1 MSKISIKLG
10 QSEEGQ
16 SDIRVTPEQIF
27 GCHCA
32 ILGSSGSG
40 KSWSMALCLQEAAR
54 LGGKVLLIDL
64 TGEYKTLQ
72 DRTFHI
78 HIPSGCTSAASIS
91 PNSVPATVPYF
102 ELTESDLFS
111 IFAPE
116 TPLQTVKLRGAI
128 RTLKLVQC
136 CPRLAV
142 NGVVTKANKLKA
154 PFEEELAFHSAMI
167 DRSDSIF
174 NVFNLPNQISLECV
188 EPCRGEAEQDYWGR
202 ASITEQL
209 ECAPLIHRIEDII
222 KQGKLNCIFNPPA
235 HPSVFEALEKFLTDP
250 SVSILRISLEEL
262 PLDHEVRPIVA
273 EAIARTLLAMGRH
286 GELNQMP
293 IVLAIDEAHQIISE
307 KQTSPQTHVDGFSIF
322 NSIAREGRKYGLTLC
337 LATQRPSDIP
347 DGILT
352 QCSFFLVH
360 RMVGERDITSIQ
372 PILESLEKQ
381 PINMLSKLPRGTAV
395 CITDNSQITVKMSQP
410 PVPPISCGPNYQQ
423 AWGAGGSN
431 ARQKPPQDAPPNKHR
446 NTK

>member
-32 ILGSSGSG
+32 ILGCSGSG

-64 TGEYKTLQ
+64 TGEYRTLQ

-78 HIPSGCTSAASIS
+78 HIPSGGRTTASLS
-91 PNSVPATVPYF
+91 PDSVPATVPYF
-102 ELTESDLFS
+102 ELSESDLFS

-116 TPLQTVKLRGAI
+116 TPLQTLKLRGAI

-136 CPRLAV
+136 CPRLAA
-142 NGVVTKANKLKA
+142 NGVVAKANKLKI
-154 PFEEELAFHSAMI
+154 PFEEELALHSTAV

-174 NVFNLPNQISLECV
+174 NIFNLPNQISLECV

-202 ASITEQL
+202 ASITEQH
-209 ECAPLIHRIEDII
+209 ECAPLIHRIEDMI
-222 KQGKLNCIFNPPA
+222 KQGTLNCIFNPPA

-250 SVSILRISLEEL
+250 SISILRISLEQL
-262 PLDHEVRPIVA
+262 PLDHEVRSIVA
-273 EAIARTLLAMGRH
+273 EAIARTLLAMGRN
-286 GELNQMP
+286 GQLNQMP
-293 IVLAIDEAHQIISE
+293 IVLAIDEAHQVISE
-307 KQTSPQTHVDGFSIF
+307 KPKHMQTQANRFSIF
-322 NSIAREGRKYGLTLC
+322 NSIAKEGRKYGLTLC

-352 QCSFFLVH
+352 QCSFYLVH
-360 RMVGERDITSIQ
+360 RMVGERDIASIQ

-381 PINMLSKLPRGTAV
+381 SLNMLSKLPRGTAV
-395 CITDNSQITVKMSQP
+395 CITGNSKITVKMSQP
-410 PVPPISCGPNYQQ
+410 TTPPISSGPNYQQ
-423 AWGAGGSN
+423 AWGAAGSS
-431 ARQKPPQDAPPNKHR
+431 ARPKPPQDAPPRKHR
-446 NTK
+446 NTR